1 MHLWEQYLKSIAD
14 TSVTEWDEIIIEIV
28 MNFASTKKTHTIK
41 KKRQVLQLEM
51 LQVLVQ
57 KIVLVK
63 K

>member
-1 MHLWEQYLKSIAD
+1 M
-14 TSVTEWDEIIIEIV
+14 TECDEIIIEIV
-28 MNFASTKKTHTIK
+28 MNFASTKKTHTIA

-51 LQVLVQ
+51 LRVLVQ